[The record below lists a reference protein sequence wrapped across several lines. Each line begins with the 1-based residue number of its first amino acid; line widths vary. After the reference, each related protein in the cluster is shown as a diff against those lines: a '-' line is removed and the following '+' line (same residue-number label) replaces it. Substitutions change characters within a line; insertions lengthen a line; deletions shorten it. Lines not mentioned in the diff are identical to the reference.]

1 MDRKRRPKL
10 HSEPNF
16 IQNCQDLGHGHRTS
30 VLVCVHTATAA
41 ATITAP
47 AAVALLV
54 PSLSAVDRNLASL
67 STRQF

>member
-1 MDRKRRPKL
+1 M
-10 HSEPNF
+10 
-16 IQNCQDLGHGHRTS
+16 RTS
-30 VLVCVHTATAA
+30 VLVCVHTATVAA
-41 ATITAP
+41 MITAP